1 MRIRARL
8 AGAELALFS
17 RLSAA
22 SGATNRQCSF
32 LFGRHGLILQ
42 RCSPIK
48 MVNYDQFQIGGS
60 AFLIAPAR
68 TTAFCRGSAVGQSV
82 TNLSGA
88 VIFVFTAGQLPLFR
102 SERY

>member
-8 AGAELALFS
+8 AGAELALSS

-22 SGATNRQCSF
+22 SGATN
-32 LFGRHGLILQ
+32 
-42 RCSPIK
+42 SPIK